1 MIKFRY
7 WFLATLSA
15 MSIHVFAFGMYT
27 LKHPHQLQLVPPVD
41 EAGIEI
47 DISMLDATTMEKQQA
62 TAAAEPL
69 TNIEEESA
77 ITDVQEPN
85 MDPVAV
91 EQKITRTEAV
101 KPLQQTEIKKAV
113 NTAPPADKL
122 EPKPN
127 TSEILAATAD
137 PAQKNTANSEKELEK
152 TQIAEQGEAAE
163 SSSMSS
169 QADTALQQAAQ
180 QTYFNL
186 LARTLAEKKRYP
198 GISRRRGE
206 QGVVQLF
213 FVITR
218 DGKVRESRIDASSGY
233 QRLDQAVMEMLEKA
247 QPLPAFPAE
256 MSQQKL
262 EVKVPIAFELSS

>member
-7 WFLATLSA
+7 WFLAILSA
-15 MSIHVFAFGMYT
+15 MSIHVFAFGMYS
-27 LKHPHQLQLVPPVD
+27 LKRPYLLQPVPPVD
-41 EAGIEI
+41 EAGFEI
-47 DISMLDATTMEKQQA
+47 DISMLDATTIEKQKA

-69 TNIEEESA
+69 TNIDKESA
-77 ITDVQEPN
+77 IPDIQERN
-85 MDPVAV
+85 NDPVAMPS
-91 EQKITRTEAV
+91 KTNRMEAV

-127 TSEILAATAD
+127 TSEILVATAD
-137 PAQKNTANSEKELEK
+137 PAQKNTASSERKLEK
-152 TQIAEQGEAAE
+152 TQIAEQGEARE
-163 SSSMSS
+163 SSSISS

-218 DGKVRESRIDASSGY
+218 DGKIRESRIDASSGY
-233 QRLDQAVMEMLEKA
+233 QRLDRAVMQMLEKA
-247 QPLPAFPAE
+247 QPLPAFPEE
-256 MSQQKL
+256 MLQQQL
-262 EVKVPIAFELSS
+262 EVKVPIAFELSR

>member
-7 WFLATLSA
+7 WLLAILSA

-27 LKHPHQLQLVPPVD
+27 LKHPLQLEPVPPVE

-62 TAAAEPL
+62 AATAEPL

-85 MDPVAV
+85 NEHVQV
-91 EQKITRTEAV
+91 EQKPNKTETK

-113 NTAPPADKL
+113 NTAPHADHI
-122 EPKPN
+122 EPKLN
-127 TSEILAATAD
+127 TSETLAATAD
-137 PAQKNTANSEKELEK
+137 PAQQTTANSEKQIEK
-152 TQIAEQGEAAE
+152 TQIADQGESTE
-163 SSSMSS
+163 SSAISS
-169 QADTALQQAAQ
+169 QAASALQQAAQ

-186 LARTLAEKKRYP
+186 LAKTLAEKKRYP

-206 QGVVQLF
+206 QGIVQLF
-213 FVITR
+213 FIISR
-218 DGKVRESRIDASSGY
+218 DGKIKESRIDASSGF

-247 QPLPAFPAE
+247 QPLPAFPE
-256 MSQQKL
+256 DMSQQQL

>member
-7 WFLATLSA
+7 WVLAILSA
-15 MSIHVFAFGMYT
+15 ISIHVFAFGMYT
-27 LKHPHQLQLVPPVD
+27 LKHQPRLQLVAPIK

-62 TAAAEPL
+62 TATSEPL

-77 ITDVQEPN
+77 ITEVQERN
-85 MDPVAV
+85 DTPVQV
-91 EQKITRTEAV
+91 EENISKTEVV

-113 NTAPPADKL
+113 NSAPLSDNA
-122 EPKPN
+122 EPESDS
-127 TSEILAATAD
+127 SEVLAATSA
-137 PAQKNTANSEKELEK
+137 PAEKPTANSEKQLEK
-152 TQIAEQGEAAE
+152 TQIAEQGESAE
-163 SSSMSS
+163 SSSISS
-169 QADTALQQAAQ
+169 QTVSALQQAAQ

-186 LARTLAEKKRYP
+186 LARTLAEQKRYP
-198 GISRRRGE
+198 SISRRRGE

-213 FVITR
+213 FVVNR
-218 DGKVRESRIDASSGY
+218 DGKIKASRIDASSGY
-233 QRLDQAVMEMLEKA
+233 QRLDQAVVEMLEKA

-256 MSQQKL
+256 MSQQQL

>member
-7 WFLATLSA
+7 WLLAIFSA

-27 LKHPHQLQLVPPVD
+27 IKHPHLLKPVPPVV
-41 EAGIEI
+41 EAGITI
-47 DISMLDATTMEKQQA
+47 DISMLDATTMAKQQA
-62 TAAAEPL
+62 AAAAEPM
-69 TNIEEESA
+69 TNIDEQTT
-77 ITDVQEPN
+77 ITEVQERN
-85 MDPVAV
+85 NDPVQI
-91 EQKITRTEAV
+91 EQKPTKTETK
-101 KPLQQTEIKKAV
+101 KPLQQTDIKKAV
-113 NTAPPADKL
+113 NTAPAIDKL
-122 EPKPN
+122 EPNPK
-127 TSEILAATAD
+127 TSENLAATTE
-137 PAQKNTANSEKELEK
+137 PAEHAAANSEKQLEN

-163 SSSMSS
+163 SSTISS
-169 QADTALQQAAQ
+169 QAASAIQQAAQ
-180 QTYFNL
+180 QTYFSL

-213 FVITR
+213 FIVSR
-218 DGKVRESRIDASSGY
+218 DGKIRESRIDASSGF

-256 MSQQKL
+256 MSQQQL